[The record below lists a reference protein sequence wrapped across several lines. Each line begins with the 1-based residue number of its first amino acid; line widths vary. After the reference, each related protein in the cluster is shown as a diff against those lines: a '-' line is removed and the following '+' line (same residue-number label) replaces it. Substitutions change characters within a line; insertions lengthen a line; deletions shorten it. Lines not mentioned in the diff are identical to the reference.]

1 MRKAKNCKIPVQKRP
16 NYIIKSNLEF
26 GIIFLKSWT
35 LVSNYIAKLSTK
47 VNPYYE
53 SIENFGITLLFII
66 QKYTYWKFWVICW
79 PSESLL
85 TNVILLLIT
94 LTQVCCARFYS
105 SVPNNCAP
113 VPNNRA
119 VVFWLFLLFYC
130 TYKSK
135 SCPSLSLDQDL
146 SSEWLRAPQVYY
158 MKEKITLH
166 YYYQPAQLLGT
177 LE

>member
-1 MRKAKNCKIPVQKRP
+1 MYLYV
-16 NYIIKSNLEF
+16 
-26 GIIFLKSWT
+26 
-35 LVSNYIAKLSTK
+35 
-47 VNPYYE
+47 
-53 SIENFGITLLFII
+53 
-66 QKYTYWKFWVICW
+66 
-79 PSESLL
+79 
-85 TNVILLLIT
+85 T
-94 LTQVCCARFYS
+94 LTVCSVAVSCVNAGTGVPMYS

-146 SSEWLRAPQVYY
+146 SSEWLRAPLVHY

-177 LE
+177 LEYARVNAYILRINRFINFDLRWKFFMHCGYICACYICLFWSLGSIINF

>member
-1 MRKAKNCKIPVQKRP
+1 MTFSNLLWLEIEGIKNWLIESDFLYFK
-16 NYIIKSNLEF
+16 NIKSF
-26 GIIFLKSWT
+26 S
-35 LVSNYIAKLSTK
+35 
-47 VNPYYE
+47 
-53 SIENFGITLLFII
+53 
-66 QKYTYWKFWVICW
+66 
-79 PSESLL
+79 
-85 TNVILLLIT
+85 
-94 LTQVCCARFYS
+94 QVYS

-177 LE
+177 LEYMIDIFRTQRLGLNSRRGDFYFKLQVPSTYIRTIYDRYFPNEKG